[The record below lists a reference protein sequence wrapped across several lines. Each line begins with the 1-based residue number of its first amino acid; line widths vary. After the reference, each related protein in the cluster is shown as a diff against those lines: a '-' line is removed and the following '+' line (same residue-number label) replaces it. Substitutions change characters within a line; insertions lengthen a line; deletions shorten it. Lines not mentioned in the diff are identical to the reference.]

1 MEENRELKERLKGRE
16 EEILGDL
23 RDDLNSEK
31 NRCKEFEVQ
40 LEEEKQI
47 LEVLNKEQDSIIAI
61 FQEERG
67 RRNNEEAALR
77 KHLKDSEAPI
87 NNLKEKVT
95 QLQLE
100 EMKSMGHKWSQ

>member
-77 KHLKDSEAPI
+77 KHLKSA
-87 NNLKEKVT
+87 
-95 QLQLE
+95 
-100 EMKSMGHKWSQ
+100 GF